1 MTTQFPEDPL
11 NHIKTWQAKF
21 KEHKQQCG
29 VAEMDTFGSTKDSR
43 EALHD
48 TSNATDSVKD
58 WRGFWRDVLEESGA
72 WIGTEYELAKATET
86 QLTMAKQKTV
96 NNFLDEICC
105 ALEEMNGEEVF
116 NCFVEAVQSEFD
128 YTKKE
133 HEKTSKLL
141 DLLNGLK

>member
-1 MTTQFPEDPL
+1 
-11 NHIKTWQAKF
+11 
-21 KEHKQQCG
+21 
-29 VAEMDTFGSTKDSR
+29 MDTFGSTKDSR